1 MNEKKRDGAFDLAF
15 LMYKMHR
22 KRIETFDCNFG
33 FGSVGVCLVHAL
45 PCASHILQSNS
56 WLIS

>member
-22 KRIETFDCNFG
+22 KRIETLDCNLG
-33 FGSVGVCLVHAL
+33 LEVWESV
-45 PCASHILQSNS
+45 
-56 WLIS
+56 